1 MFWKTIYREQLNR
14 STYPARLPL
23 PALDWPKRKGGPVRR
38 AISCRRSWSAA
49 ISKRERTREQAHD
62 V

>member
-23 PALDWPKRKGGPVRR
+23 PALDWLKKKGR
-38 AISCRRSWSAA
+38 AGETRDFLSAQLVGGNLEA
-49 ISKRERTREQAHD
+49 REDKGQAHD